1 MVSIGTLLVLVFLV
15 GMWIALLAGPVIQ
28 RNSAGRGGDPIGALV
43 RKLASRDRSAAAR
56 PGSLPLQDRTRF
68 AMAIEPGSVP
78 VAAAGRPALRRPT
91 NRSRAAARRRRQ
103 VLTGLGGVSTLS
115 LLLWIAGVGF
125 FGLLF
130 ALSLLLLVGYVGAML
145 YLFQVHAER
154 EMKVAFLPHQG
165 AVRSPTSLD
174 DYRRT
179 AQGRR

>member
-43 RKLASRDRSAAAR
+43 RKLADRDRSTATRA
-56 PGSLPLQDRTRF
+56 GSLPLQDRTRF
-68 AMAIEPGSVP
+68 AMAIEPGAVP
-78 VAAAGRPALRRPT
+78 VVGRPAVRRPT

-103 VLTGLGGVSTLS
+103 VLTGLGGVATLS

-125 FGLLF
+125 FGFVF

-165 AVRSPTSLD
+165 AVRAPTSLE